1 MVAAKMLEQLG
12 IRADC
17 VANGKEAVTAC
28 NSINYD
34 LVFMDCRM
42 PEMDGFEATRE
53 IRHVTFPLVRC
64 AAGRVVPTPVGRS
77 RQGLGLETAS

>member
-1 MVAAKMLEQLG
+1 MITKYRLAENHKHRHKILLVEDNIVNQMVAAKMLEQLG

-42 PEMDGFEATRE
+42 PEMDGFEAR
-53 IRHVTFPLVRC
+53 
-64 AAGRVVPTPVGRS
+64 G
-77 RQGLGLETAS
+77 